1 MKKALCLLY
10 VIIMLPL
17 LCGCDSFFLNQREV
31 EHLLV
36 IQTMGIDR
44 DGEEVSLS
52 LASAADR
59 TSGPVRLSGRG
70 ESVTTAIDRIRRHSY
85 ENDLFSAHVSH
96 IVIGEA
102 AAKDGIDGIIAY
114 ICRSPDIRIDVPMYV
129 VKGGTAAELVLN
141 SGDGSV
147 GASEILNGIQTSL
160 RDHDAFRS
168 ITAAEAARSLA
179 RHGSTLICA
188 LEYADGSKG
197 GEDGGKT
204 ASICGYAV
212 IRNGA
217 LCAFLDREESI
228 AAGLLMNED
237 GISDIVVK
245 DHSGKPVT
253 LEIDRGSAEIRA
265 VTDGGGTLTGLDVFV
280 RVGASVTETEDDSAG
295 TDYLTAR
302 LESAVSD
309 SVGAVLSAEKELGAD
324 FLGLGSRIKGLSGD
338 RFREPGSFALALPE
352 LTLRV
357 HVSAELAH
365 TNDIR
370 DA

>member
-1 MKKALCLLY
+1 MKKALSLLY

-17 LCGCDSFFLNQREV
+17 LCGCDSLFLNQREV

-44 DGEEVSLS
+44 DGEDVSLS

-141 SGDGSV
+141 SGDDSV

-188 LEYADGSKG
+188 LEYADGSKD

-228 AAGLLMNED
+228 AAGLLMNEA
-237 GISDIVVK
+237 GISDVVVK
-245 DHSGKPVT
+245 DHGGKPVT
-253 LEIDRGSAEIRA
+253 LEIDRGSAEISA
-265 VTDGGGTLTGLDVFV
+265 VTDDGGTLTGLDVFV
-280 RVGASVTETEDDSAG
+280 RVGATVTETEDNSAG

-302 LESAVSD
+302 LESSVSD

-324 FLGLGSRIKGLSGD
+324 FLGLGSRIKGLSGN

-357 HVSAELAH
+357 HVSAELSH

>member
-1 MKKALCLLY
+1 MKKALSLLY
-10 VIIMLPL
+10 IIIMLPL

-44 DGEEVSLS
+44 DGEDVSLS

-59 TSGPVRLSGRG
+59 TRGPVRLSGRG

-102 AAKDGIDGIIAY
+102 AAKDGISGIIAY

-141 SGDGSV
+141 SGDDSV

-188 LEYADGSKG
+188 LEYADGSKD
-197 GEDGGKT
+197 GEGGGKT

-228 AAGLLMNED
+228 AAGLLMNET
-237 GISDIVVK
+237 GISDVVVK
-245 DHSGKPVT
+245 DHGGKPVT
-253 LEIDRGSAEIRA
+253 LEIDRGSAVISA
-265 VTDGGGTLTGLDVFV
+265 VTDDGGTLTGLDIFV
-280 RVGASVTETEDDSAG
+280 RVGATVTETEDDSAG

-309 SVGAVLSAEKELGAD
+309 SISAVLSAEKELGAD

-338 RFREPGSFALALPE
+338 RFREPGSLAAALPE

-370 DA
+370 DT

>member
-1 MKKALCLLY
+1 MKKALSLLY

-17 LCGCDSFFLNQREV
+17 LCGCDSLFLNQREV

-44 DGEEVSLS
+44 DGEDVSLS

-102 AAKDGIDGIIAY
+102 AAKDGIDGIIAF

-141 SGDGSV
+141 SGDDSV

-188 LEYADGSKG
+188 LEYADGSKD

-217 LCAFLDREESI
+217 LCAFLDRKESI
-228 AAGLLMNED
+228 AAGLLMNEA
-237 GISDIVVK
+237 GISDVVVK
-245 DHSGKPVT
+245 DHGGKPVT
-253 LEIDRGSAEIRA
+253 LEIDRGSAEISA
-265 VTDGGGTLTGLDVFV
+265 VTDDGGTLTGLDVFV
-280 RVGASVTETEDDSAG
+280 RVGATVTETEDDSAG

-302 LESAVSD
+302 LESSVSD

-357 HVSAELAH
+357 HVSAELSH